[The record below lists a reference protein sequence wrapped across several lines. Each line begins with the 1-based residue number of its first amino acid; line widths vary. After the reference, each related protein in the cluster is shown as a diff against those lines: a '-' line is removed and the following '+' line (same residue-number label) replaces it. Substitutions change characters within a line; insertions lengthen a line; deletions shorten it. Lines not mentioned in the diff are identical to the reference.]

1 MKILF
6 PLLLLFSSPTLIA
19 QIYISTKG
27 QDLFLL
33 DTASCEMT
41 LIPQTR
47 DIRPGYHRVS
57 GTTISKDGNL
67 HTTFSQEFI
76 TDFDIREC
84 EIRDTLFE
92 SLHHAHP
99 EQFSYNFVGLTIDNE
114 DKLYAASISSYIF
127 NKANGDTSFLGRLP
141 DNTGINGLAVIDSTV
156 YATSYSPQPGII
168 EFVPGGFPEINR
180 ILPLQ
185 GTNTIVSY
193 RDDDCKLKLLVSIG
207 WRSSFDSPYVHRLI
221 SVDPVD
227 LSYTTFCNRVEA
239 PNSMGETTALWGGI
253 SYDRFLTTCDVRL
266 DLDANDNSSRFGPHY
281 YNDATC
287 TRSYQITDTDIWLA
301 SKVSDI
307 DSVTVRLRP
316 AGAQAGYDRLG
327 YIADAQVN
335 IVSHNDTA
343 LVLSL
348 RNGGTQLDLERA
360 MRRLRLTT
368 TAPRPTVGE
377 RVVEFYAFAGGVR
390 SDMARAF
397 IQVDASD
404 LAFAGYDTTL
414 YACRDSAVN
423 LFQRLAPDIDPGG
436 VWSPDLYFGD
446 TWNLG
451 KPYGTYRYVVSNQ
464 VCGVADTAYVT
475 IAEPRRPA
483 GYLPLADTTISLC
496 PGDTL
501 MWNLDYPEV
510 ATVNWP
516 DGFVGRMRLLTTP
529 GLYTAFIDNAAG
541 CRTDAVSL
549 RVTSADDD
557 SAPGTSMVAACV
569 GDTLLAGALT
579 ISSDTVVSNLYQTA
593 RGCDSTHLTTYR
605 FTPAP
610 IVKIQE
616 SICPGDTAFIAEQF
630 YTEPGSYQASIASDG
645 ICDTLLLI
653 SISEL
658 PSYEVTIDTSL
669 TDGDT
674 LRIGGEILTTSG
686 TYNLYLTTAAGCDS
700 LLQVTVD
707 FLNST
712 TGVEVTN
719 GYFAPNPLRIG
730 GPGFQF
736 FPNGT
741 DATRLE
747 SLKIYD
753 LTGRLVAARS
763 GTDAAWSPGWVQPT
777 VPVGVYLYRAAL
789 VNGIRRTIYSGKLVV
804 TR

>member
-19 QIYISTKG
+19 QIYISTNG
-27 QDLFLL
+27 QELYLL

-47 DIRPGYHRVS
+47 EIRPGYHRVS

-92 SLHHAHP
+92 SLYHAHP
-99 EQFSYNFVGLTIDNE
+99 EQFLYNFVGLTIDNE

-141 DNTGINGLAVIDSTV
+141 DNTGINGFAVIDSTV

-301 SKVSDI
+301 SKVGDI
-307 DSVTVRLRP
+307 DSITVRLRP

-327 YIADAQVN
+327 YLADAQVN

-348 RNGGTQLDLERA
+348 HNGGTQLDLERA
-360 MRRLRLTT
+360 MRHLRLETT
-368 TAPRPTVGE
+368 TPRPTVGE

-397 IQVDASD
+397 IQVDPSD

-451 KPYGTYRYVVSNQ
+451 KPYGTYRYIVNNQ
-464 VCGVADTAYVT
+464 LCGIPDTAYVT
-475 IAEPRRPA
+475 IAEPRHPA
-483 GYLPLADTTISLC
+483 EYLPLADTTVSLC

-501 MWNLDYPEV
+501 LWNLNYSEA

-516 DGFVGRMRLLTTP
+516 DGFVGRMRPLTRP

-541 CRTDAVSL
+541 CRTDAVTI
-549 RVTSADDD
+549 RVISADADPT
-557 SAPGTSMVAACV
+557 PGTSVIAACI

-579 ISSDTVVSNLYQTA
+579 ITSDTLVSALYQTA
-593 RGCDSTHLTTYR
+593 RGCDSTHQTTYR

-610 IVKIQE
+610 VVKIEE
-616 SICPGDTAFIAEQF
+616 SICPGDTAFIADNF
-630 YTEPGSYQASIASDG
+630 YTEPGSYRASVASDG
-645 ICDTLLLI
+645 VCDTLLLI
-653 SISEL
+653 SITGL
-658 PSYEVTIDTSL
+658 PAYDVAIDTSL
-669 TDGDT
+669 SEGDT
-674 LRIGGEILTTSG
+674 LRIGNEMFTMSG
-686 TYNLYLTTAAGCDS
+686 TYELNLNTLAGCDS
-700 LLQVTVD
+700 LLWVTVD
-707 FLNST
+707 FTSNIT
-712 TGVEVTN
+712 TPGLAN
-719 GYFAPNPLRIG
+719 GYFAPNPVRIG
-730 GPGFQF
+730 GPGFRF
-736 FPNGT
+736 FSSGT
-741 DATRLE
+741 DASRLVE
-747 SLKIYD
+747 LQVYD
-753 LTGRLVAARS
+753 LTGRRVAALS
-763 GTDAAWSPGWVQPT
+763 GLDPVWDPGQSPT
-777 VPVGVYLYRAAL
+777 SVGVYFYRATFI
-789 VNGIRRTIYSGKLVV
+789 NGTRKSIHSGKLIVIQ
-804 TR
+804 